1 MSRAGESLTELSRSR
16 EESRARSTTDSGAAR
31 FRRGEPWLVAAIL
44 FVTLVLTHWWCLR
57 QPPYVEQAV
66 GLWTESSYLIDSGF
80 DYRKLF
86 YDELH
91 VEVGGPR
98 TYACSLLPTLLAG
111 LMLATGSMS
120 VTILISHLVSLA
132 CAAAV
137 GGILYCWLQ
146 PRVGRLRTGLLL
158 VAVATLP
165 LVAVQL
171 EMVGLDM
178 PMAAASIPFFVLV
191 DRRRWSWAALST
203 WLAFAMKPSAFLL
216 PFALA
221 TYLVA
226 LFVGGWLTR
235 RKPLDWKLLWGGFTS
250 ALCFVGQFAVM
261 WAADNLNGRV
271 RMLEDVRLW
280 LRSSPEVFVLLLGAV
295 AATLWL
301 LLRRSAGRT
310 SDAQAAGLFGRLLAW
325 LAAEPLFAVAW
336 LVVGGTM
343 AASAATYYESR
354 HLLLVAP
361 LLALIVGRV
370 LAVAP
375 GYTWQVF
382 VLLVIVTLQLGN
394 RYGAWYPELPLRD
407 ARGWGVPERSL
418 EYRQDHLS
426 NVDAVRRLEFDHA
439 GESIL
444 VCEHFTHFVSLPLL
458 GYAADAL
465 TGPRPYI
472 FGAEDANLWR
482 LFEDQPAEVVVLY
495 LEPQLGAL
503 PFPAY
508 AIPLPGPGD
517 ELLDDDGLRPPRLIY
532 RKRFASD
539 LPPADRLRQY
549 VDFLYSQA
557 TEFDAVGRLLVV
569 GNLPTARRLV
579 VLENNWESDDPR
591 LTAELLAR
599 LTRLA
604 EQLAPP
610 SIPKQDA
617 NGEQLRQQYLYEQ
630 LVKQIARRRKELLA
644 GEPLKP
650 LAWDQRSVSSTLAQ
664 RWLYIPSSARPPQ
677 K

>member
-1 MSRAGESLTELSRSR
+1 MNCAAESVTQPRRDSQVLQATSSG
-16 EESRARSTTDSGAAR
+16 DSGTAR
-31 FRRGEPWLVAAIL
+31 VLRGEPWLVAAIL
-44 FVTLVLTHWWCLR
+44 FVALVVTHWWCLR

-66 GLWTESSYLIDSGF
+66 GLWTEASYLIDSGF

-120 VTILISHLVSLA
+120 ATILISHLVSLA

-137 GGILYCWLQ
+137 GGMLYCWLQ
-146 PRVGRLRTGLLL
+146 PRVGRLRASLLL

-191 DRRRWSWAALST
+191 DRRRWSWAAIST

-216 PFALA
+216 PFALT

-226 LFVGGWLTR
+226 LFVGGWLAR
-235 RKPLDWKLLWGGFTS
+235 RKPLDWKLLWGAFTS
-250 ALCFVGQFAVM
+250 VLCFVGQFAMM

-301 LLRRSAGRT
+301 LLRRSAGKT
-310 SDAQAAGLFGRLLAW
+310 SDVQAAGLIERLFDW

-361 LLALIVGRV
+361 LVALIVGRV
-370 LAVAP
+370 LAEAP
-375 GYTWQVF
+375 GVAWQVF
-382 VLLVIVTLQLGN
+382 GLLVIVMLQLGN

-439 GESIL
+439 GESLL

-458 GYAADAL
+458 GYATHAL
-465 TGPRPYI
+465 TGPRPYV
-472 FGAEDANLWR
+472 FGADDTNLWQ
-482 LFEDQPAEVVVLY
+482 LFDDQPAEVVVLY
-495 LEPQLGAL
+495 LEPQMGAL

-508 AIPLPGPGD
+508 AIPLPGPED
-517 ELLDDDGLRPPRLIY
+517 ELVDDDHLRPARLIY

-557 TEFDAVGRLLVV
+557 TELDAVGRLIVV
-569 GNLPTARRLV
+569 GNLPTARRLAA
-579 VLENNWESDDPR
+579 LENHWNLDDPR

-610 SIPKQDA
+610 TIPETGAD
-617 NGEQLRQQYLYEQ
+617 GDQLRQQYLHEK
-630 LVKQIARRRKELLA
+630 LVEIIARRRKELLA
-644 GEPLKP
+644 GDPLKP

-664 RWLYIPSSARPPQ
+664 RWLYIPGSARPSQ